1 MTANKVKSYIDTRPF
16 EEFVKDAQ
24 PTGAYDGIAF
34 MIDQDMKRQGEFKLY
49 QGKCEYYEGE
59 KMKLVN
65 NIQTVENE
73 INSIKSRIDK
83 ARETIDDNQLK
94 ISEAKKSTEAD
105 KKQIKQMIDQ
115 IPKLE
120 KIISEN
126 IDEIQ
131 ELEQDLVTLKKE
143 LSEHE
148 WMEVCY
154 RHEFYGLS
162 RVRNEYFKSKDLEYL
177 RKGVHAV
184 CSYADQ
190 LRYGSK
196 YVAPYKGHPLKE
208 SESPFSEDVTA
219 RKNYDSNYQWF
230 KDGKFVEDW

>member
-1 MTANKVKSYIDTRPF
+1 
-16 EEFVKDAQ
+16 
-24 PTGAYDGIAF
+24 

-49 QGKCEYYEGE
+49 QGKCEYYEAE

-65 NIQTVENE
+65 NIQTVETQ
-73 INSIKSRIDK
+73 IDSLKSKVDN
-83 ARETIDDNQLK
+83 ARETIDKNQEK

-120 KIISEN
+120 KVISEN

-131 ELEQDLVTLKKE
+131 ELEKDLVTLKKE
-143 LSEHE
+143 LSDHE
-148 WMEVCY
+148 WMEICH

-162 RVRNEYFKSKDLEYL
+162 RARNEYFQNHDLEYL
-177 RKGVHAV
+177 RKAVHAV
-184 CSYADQ
+184 CSYADR

-196 YVAPYKGHPLKE
+196 YVAPYKGHPLEEK
-208 SESPFSEDVTA
+208 ESPFSEDVTA
-219 RKNYDSNYQWF
+219 RKNLNADYVWF